1 MIKGNVPSEVF
12 DPIKFVQYVASF
24 NENTDF
30 YSVNVNASIFP
41 LMSLRK
47 NHFNYLFS
55 LPYSLYSSIKP
66 DDIKAEIID
75 SITRVKCDV
84 LTINFPPFVIF
95 SNEEAALLASTYNCE
110 LSINTCHVVDT
121 KRPIDEIINNFNSTR
136 KKHIKRYQKLGK
148 INVFQTKESYYFEE
162 YYNLYIDSVNRW
174 GIDSIGYSKE
184 LIANLNSVPGISMWV
199 AEFENKVISAMICIY
214 HSDHVFDWLAASI
227 INDDVKKLYAPV
239 AVQFEVIRHASELG
253 LKYVNMG
260 ASVNLAGV
268 SDFKDSWGA
277 SEYET
282 YTFRKQ
288 SRLFQAS
295 KKIVTHLKKLRSK
308 CL

>member
-1 MIKGNVPSEVF
+1 MNRGNVTTEVF
-12 DPIKFVQYVASF
+12 DPIKFVKYVASF

-30 YSVNVNASIFP
+30 YSVNVNDSLFP
-41 LMSLRK
+41 LMTLRK

-66 DDIKAEIID
+66 DDIPAEIID
-75 SITRVKCDV
+75 SITRINCDI

-95 SNEEAALLASTYNCE
+95 SKDDAALLASTYKCE
-110 LSINTCHVVDT
+110 LSVNTCHIVDT
-121 KRPIDEIINNFNSTR
+121 NRPIEDIINNFNSTR

-148 INVFQTKESYYFEE
+148 INVFQTKESFYFEE
-162 YYNLYIDSVNRW
+162 YYKLYIDSVNRW
-174 GIDSIGYSKE
+174 GIENTGYSKE
-184 LIANLNSVPGISMWV
+184 FIASLNSVPGISMWV

-227 INDDVKKLYAPV
+227 INDDMKKLYAPI
-239 AVQFEVIRHASELG
+239 AVQFEVIRNASELG
-253 LKYVNMG
+253 LNYVNMG

-288 SRLFQAS
+288 SRLFHAS
-295 KKIVTHLKKLRSK
+295 KKIVAHLKNLRTK